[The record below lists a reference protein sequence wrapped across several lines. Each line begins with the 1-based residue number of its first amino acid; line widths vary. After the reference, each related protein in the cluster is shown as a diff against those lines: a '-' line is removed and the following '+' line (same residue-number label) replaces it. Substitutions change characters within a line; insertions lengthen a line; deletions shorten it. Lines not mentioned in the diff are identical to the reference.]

1 MPSSFELNY
10 IRTFDEAEFGYVMN
24 IDLEFDSHRKIKRFL
39 RAPAAF
45 LVQQMRDCEVRYERL
60 APNLKV
66 IFDRAKHKEV
76 SSFIKS
82 EAVRKCL
89 DKKEED
95 EAWESKRIMGCRW
108 VLTWKSTPNEDLEE
122 AAKDAA
128 SNPDTLFA
136 PGGGRKAKA
145 RIVVLGYQHPD
156 LLQPEFRSS
165 APVQATL
172 TKHLTFQLTVQ
183 NQWDLEGLDLSTA
196 FLQTEK
202 NQESRRLWTTGVK
215 ELRQSLGVSEGGL
228 LRILKDFYG
237 STTAPRGLWQD
248 IDTKLQ
254 EIGGHKILGD
264 PCAWIWLEDDP
275 KLGEPRVVGYMAG
288 HVDDFNR
295 AGDNASAAWRTAK
308 AKIDKLYR
316 WGTIKKGEYRYV
328 GSDIQEKVDAQGK
341 YIEINQDFYI
351 ETIGDLAIDSFRF
364 GQPELPMQPAEVA
377 KCRASLGALQWVA
390 VQTQPLI
397 CARCNLLL
405 SDLARAP
412 KMKVAQEIQYVIN
425 EVRKNPSRLTFRRL
439 NSVQHWSQMVFVC
452 MGDQSHNNRPEGYST
467 GGLVTLVGGPELSQG
482 LPGRMNLISWRTWKL
497 RRVAISSNDAEIQAM
512 VEAEDSCFR
521 SRLLWAELNG
531 GGVNRGL
538 DFLAHAV
545 KCVQRIKGI
554 VATDSKGGFDAITL
568 QEGPMLGLS
577 NVRAAIQAFQLKS
590 FFRDNGAVLIW
601 LASDWLLA
609 DALTKKKDECRKSLQ
624 QFLSKGVWMLQY
636 NPGFETSARKSKK
649 AGLDAASRIRD
660 LTDFNVQNGSVTENV
675 FVPMQQ
681 PSVSH

>member
-1 MPSSFELNY
+1 M
-10 IRTFDEAEFGYVMN
+10 
-24 IDLEFDSHRKIKRFL
+24 
-39 RAPAAF
+39 
-45 LVQQMRDCEVRYERL
+45 
-60 APNLKV
+60 
-66 IFDRAKHKEV
+66 
-76 SSFIKS
+76 
-82 EAVRKCL
+82 RKCL
-89 DKKEED
+89 DKKEEN

-108 VLTWKSTPNEDLEE
+108 VLTWKNTPNEDLKE
-122 AAKDAA
+122 AAEDAA
-128 SNPDTLFA
+128 NNPDTLFA

-215 ELRQSLGVSEGGL
+215 ELRQSLGVSQGGL

-248 IDTKLQ
+248 IDKKLQ

-264 PCAWIWLEDDP
+264 PCAWIWLEVDT
-275 KLGEPRVVGYMAG
+275 KIGEPRVVGYMAG

-295 AGDNASAAWRTAK
+295 AGDNTSATWRTAR
-308 AKIDKLYR
+308 AKIDSLYR
-316 WGTIKKGEYRYV
+316 WGTIKKGEYRSV
-328 GSDIQEKVDAQGK
+328 GSDIQVKADTHGK

-351 ETIGDLAIDSFRF
+351 ETISDLAIDSFRF

-425 EVRKNPSRLTFRRL
+425 EVRKNPSRLTFRR
-439 NSVQHWSQMVFVC
+439 NSSVDHWSQMVFVC
-452 MGDQSHNNRPEGYST
+452 MGDQSRNNRPEGYST

-497 RRVAISSNDAEIQAM
+497 RRVAISSNDAEVQAM

-521 SRLLWAELNG
+521 ARLLWAELNG
-531 GGVNRGL
+531 VGVTRGL

-545 KCVQRIKGI
+545 KGVQRIKGI

-601 LASDWLLA
+601 LAGDWLLA
-609 DALTKKKDECRKSLQ
+609 DALTKKKEECRKSLQ

-649 AGLDAASRIRD
+649 AGLDAASRIKD
-660 LTDFNVQNGSVTENV
+660 LTDFNVQ
-675 FVPMQQ
+675 MDL
-681 PSVSH
+681 